1 MQSNTGLGVR
11 RNRVVKPLPNAKEM
25 AEQVQAQIRA
35 WAAMRMREA
44 PEIDKVSGPAEAHRL
59 PEPGTGTSAPAVSQ

>member
-1 MQSNTGLGVR
+1 MLFSVVQSNMGLGVR
-11 RNRVVKPLPNAKEM
+11 RNRVVKPLPSPKEM

-44 PEIDKVSGPAEAHRL
+44 PEIDKVSLSAGAHRS
-59 PEPGTGTSAPAVSQ
+59 P